1 MKIFLNTED
10 INNPKIE
17 ITKKITKMVKNPNDK
32 SQTLI
37 QREGETDTFIVDK
50 NEWGLWDVCVMDIG
64 GNTFSLTSKKSRK
77 EAVRFVEL
85 F

>member
-1 MKIFLNTED
+1 MKLFLNTTD
-10 INNPKIE
+10 LNNPKIE

-37 QREGETDTFIVDK
+37 QREKETDTFIVDK
-50 NEWGLWDVCVMDIG
+50 NEWGLWDVSVIDIG
-64 GNTFSLTSKKSRK
+64 GNTCSLTSKKSKK
-77 EAVRFVEL
+77 EAIQFVEL

>member
-1 MKIFLNTED
+1 MKIFLNTTD
-10 INNPKIE
+10 LNNPTIE

-37 QREGETDTFIVDK
+37 QREKETDTFIVDK
-50 NEWGLWDVCVMDIG
+50 NEIGLWDICIMDIA
-64 GNTFSLTSKKSRK
+64 GNTDMLSTKKSKK
-77 EAVRFVEL
+77 EAIQFVEL